1 MAAMS
6 RTFVLRGDT
15 NAQALWNF
23 LKHNWRALAD
33 AGKPLAIT
41 VAEHRA
47 KRSGEQ
53 NKRLWALLNEIAE
66 QAMLDGKQY
75 SAEAWHEHLKRT
87 LIGVEELPGG
97 GSVGISTT
105 KLNVEEF
112 GAYMTRIEAYA
123 AQNFGIEFTD

>member
-1 MAAMS
+1 MSAAK
-6 RTFVLRGDT
+6 TFVLRGEP
-15 NAQALWNF
+15 NAQALWSF

-33 AGKPLAIT
+33 AGKPLSVS

-53 NKRLWALLNEIAE
+53 NRRLWALLNEIAE
-66 QAMLDGKQY
+66 QAMLDGKHY
-75 SAEAWHEHLKRT
+75 SAEAWHEHFKRT

-105 KLNVEEF
+105 TLNVEEF

-123 AQNFGIEFTD
+123 AQNFGIEFRD

>member
-1 MAAMS
+1 MAAMY

-75 SAEAWHEHLKRT
+75 SAEAWHEHFKRT

>member
-66 QAMLDGKQY
+66 QAMLDGKHY
-75 SAEAWHEHLKRT
+75 SAEAWHEHFKRT
-87 LIGVEELPGG
+87 LIGVDELPGG

-105 KLNVEEF
+105 TLNVEEF

-123 AQNFGIEFTD
+123 AQNFGIEFRD